1 MDKRTVT
8 AFVIIGV
15 ILISWLIWTSN
26 SQKKQMQ
33 EKMKNDSTISKVID
47 TTKTSKKE
55 IKDTTTKVEIKL
67 TSDTLKTD
75 TIKSSFGNNF
85 YKNSIAN
92 NITGTALKEKII
104 MLESKKAYME
114 FTNYGGTIR
123 KFVTR
128 DFKMYNGD
136 TLQLIEWKKGK
147 EGKELNLLFTS
158 NEGKLINTKDLIF
171 DSKYTEWERIDL
183 EKDKEFK
190 LKYELNVG
198 GDSTQ
203 KIIKTYTFKPDAYEF
218 NVDYELVNSSKF
230 ISRNEYQVVW
240 GSSLNLSE
248 YLSTEEATFSEAYA
262 FMGKDIE
269 TYSAKNFINEYNEQ
283 NDSKKYTGTT
293 EYVSTRNKYFG
304 VFIIPV
310 TRKGDGAYLSGYKEH
325 LPDEGVKHHYSIGLK
340 TEIKDEKYEK
350 NSYEILITPID
361 YNLLKSYDKNLEQ
374 TMRFSL
380 DFIVRPI
387 AQYMIIPFFTFLHKF
402 IPNYGLV
409 IIIFAIA
416 LKIVLNPLTKK
427 QMSSMKKMG
436 QLNPKM
442 TAIKE
447 KYKDD
452 PTKMNKAIMNL
463 YKEEKI
469 NPAGG
474 CLPLLLQL
482 PILYALFGVF
492 RSTIELRQANFFW
505 WIKDLSVP
513 DVIIHLPFKIP
524 LIGISEIAG
533 LATLMGITMFL
544 QQKMTV
550 TDPKQKAMV
559 YMMPIMM
566 TLLFFSF
573 PSGLNLYYFI
583 FNLLSIGQQY
593 YQTKIKKPDPEEEKK
608 PSKPGFMEKLMKRSE
623 EIRKSQSKR
632 RR

>member
-1 MDKRTVT
+1 MDKRTVS
-8 AFVIIGV
+8 AFVVIGI
-15 ILISWLIWTSN
+15 ILIVWLVWTSN
-26 SQKKQMQ
+26 MQKKQVQ
-33 EKMKNDSTISKVID
+33 NKVTSD
-47 TTKTSKKE
+47 TTKTTMVDSTKNPEKE
-55 IKDTTTKVEIKL
+55 IGDSVRVTLKE
-67 TSDTLKTD
+67 TSDSLNADDTLKTIYGK
-75 TIKSSFGNNF
+75 TF
-85 YKNSIAN
+85 YKNSILNLVNDSA
-92 NITGTALKEKII
+92 GKEKII
-104 MLESKKAYME
+104 MLESKVAYME
-114 FTNYGGTIR
+114 FTNYGGAIR

-136 TLQLIEWKKGK
+136 TLQLINWKKGR
-147 EGKELNLLFTS
+147 ELNLIFTS
-158 NEGKLINTKDLIF
+158 TEGKTINTKDLVF
-171 DSKYTEWERIDL
+171 NSNYREWERVEL
-183 EKDKEFK
+183 ESKKDFK
-190 LKYELNVG
+190 LKYELFVN

-203 KIIKTYTFKPDAYEF
+203 KIIKTYTFKPESYEF
-218 NVDYELVNSSKF
+218 FVDYELVNSSKF
-230 ISRNEYQVVW
+230 ITRSEYQVVW

-248 YLSTEEATFSEAYA
+248 YLSTDEATFSESYAYMA
-262 FMGKDIE
+262 GELE
-269 TYSAKNFINEYNEQ
+269 TYTAKNFENEYNEQ
-283 NDSKKYTGTT
+283 NESKKYTGNTD
-293 EYVSTRNKYFG
+293 YVSTRNKYFG
-304 VFIIPV
+304 VFIIPINK
-310 TRKGDGAYLSGYKEH
+310 KGDGAYMSGYKQH
-325 LPDEGVKHHYSIGLK
+325 LPDEGIKNNYSIGMK
-340 TEIKDEKYEK
+340 MEIKNEKYDK
-350 NSYEILITPID
+350 NSFQILITPID
-361 YNLLKSYDKNLEQ
+361 YNLLKSYDKDLEK

-402 IPNYGLV
+402 IPNYGIV
-409 IIIFAIA
+409 IIIFSIV

-427 QMSSMKKMG
+427 QMKSMRKMG

-474 CLPLLLQL
+474 CLPLILQL

-505 WIKDLSVP
+505 WINDLSVP
-513 DVIIHLPFKIP
+513 DVIIQLPFKIP
-524 LIGISEIAG
+524 IIGINQIAG
-533 LATLMGITMFL
+533 LATLMGITMFI

-559 YMMPIMM
+559 YFMPIMM

-573 PSGLNLYYFI
+573 PSGLNLYYFV

-593 YQTKIKKPDPEEEKK
+593 YETKIKKPDPEEEAK
-608 PSKPGFMEKLMKRSE
+608 PSKPGFFEKLMKRSE
-623 EIRKSQSKR
+623 ELQKSRSKNIR

>member
-1 MDKRTVT
+1 MDKRTVS

-15 ILISWLIWTSN
+15 ILIAWLIWSSN
-26 SQKKQMQ
+26 MQKKQLQ
-33 EKMKNDSTISKVID
+33 EKIKTD
-47 TTKTSKKE
+47 TVKTLVDTVKKE
-55 IKDTTTKVEIKL
+55 KKEKIDSVKITLKEASDSLK
-67 TSDTLKTD
+67 SDTLKNT
-75 TIKSSFGNNF
+75 FGNQF
-85 YKNSIAN
+85 YKNSYIN
-92 NITGTALKEKII
+92 QINTPEGKEKII
-104 MLESKKAYME
+104 MLENKVAYME
-114 FTNYGGTIR
+114 FTNYGGAIR

-128 DFKMYNGD
+128 DYKTYNGD
-136 TLQLIEWKKGK
+136 TLQLIDWKKGK
-147 EGKELNLLFTS
+147 ELNLIFTS
-158 NEGKLINTKDLIF
+158 AEGKSINTKDLLF
-171 DSKYTEWERIDL
+171 NCNYKDWERINLGTNAD
-183 EKDKEFK
+183 FK
-190 LKYELNVG
+190 LKYELFVG

-203 KIIKTYTFKPDAYEF
+203 KVIKTYTFKSDSYEF
-218 NVDYELVNSSKF
+218 NVDYEFVNSAKF
-230 ISRNEYQVVW
+230 ITRSEYQVVW

-269 TYSAKNFINEYNEQ
+269 SYSAKKFLHEYDEQ
-283 NDSKKYTGTT
+283 TESKKYTGTT

-304 VFIIPV
+304 VFIIP
-310 TRKGDGAYLSGYKEH
+310 TSKKGDGAYLSGYKEH
-325 LPDEGVKHHYSIGLK
+325 LPDEGIKNHYSIGMRM
-340 TEIKDEKYEK
+340 EMKDDKYEK
-350 NSYEILITPID
+350 NSFQILITPID
-361 YNLLKSYDKNLEQ
+361 YNLLKSYDKDLEQ

-387 AQYMIIPFFTFLHKF
+387 AQYLIIPFFTFLHKF
-402 IPNYGLV
+402 IPNYGIV

-427 QMSSMKKMG
+427 QMQSMKKMG

-452 PTKMNKAIMNL
+452 PTKMNKMIMNL

-513 DVIIHLPFKIP
+513 DVVLHLPFKIP
-524 LIGISEIAG
+524 LIGISEVAG

-559 YMMPIMM
+559 YMMPVMM

-608 PSKPGFMEKLMKRSE
+608 PVKPGFFEKLMKRSE
-623 EIRKSQSKR
+623 EVRKAQSKR

>member
-1 MDKRTVT
+1 MDKRTVS

-15 ILISWLIWTSN
+15 ILIAWLIWSSN
-26 SQKKQMQ
+26 MQKKQLQ
-33 EKMKNDSTISKVID
+33 EKIKTD
-47 TTKTSKKE
+47 TVKTQVDTVKKE
-55 IKDTTTKVEIKL
+55 KKEKIDSVKITLKEASDSLKA
-67 TSDTLKTD
+67 DTLKNV
-75 TIKSSFGNNF
+75 FGNQF
-85 YKNSIAN
+85 YKNSYIN
-92 NITGTALKEKII
+92 QINTPEGKEKII
-104 MLESKKAYME
+104 MLENKVAYME
-114 FTNYGGTIR
+114 FTNYGGAIR

-128 DFKMYNGD
+128 NYKTYNGD
-136 TLQLIEWKKGK
+136 TLQLIDWKKGK
-147 EGKELNLLFTS
+147 ELNLIFTS
-158 NEGKLINTKDLIF
+158 AEGKSINTKDLLF
-171 DSKYTEWERIDL
+171 NCNYKDWERINLGTNAD
-183 EKDKEFK
+183 FK
-190 LKYELNVG
+190 LKYELFVG

-203 KIIKTYTFKPDAYEF
+203 KIIKTYTFKTDSYEF
-218 NVDYELVNSSKF
+218 NVDYEFVNSAKF
-230 ISRNEYQVVW
+230 ITRSEYQVVW

-269 TYSAKNFINEYNEQ
+269 SYSAKKFLHEYDEQ
-283 NDSKKYTGTT
+283 TESKKYTGTT

-304 VFIIPV
+304 VFIIP
-310 TRKGDGAYLSGYKEH
+310 TSKKGDGAYLSGYKEH
-325 LPDEGVKHHYSIGLK
+325 LPDEGIKNHYSIGMRM
-340 TEIKDEKYEK
+340 EMKDDKYEK
-350 NSYEILITPID
+350 NSFQILITPID
-361 YNLLKSYDKNLEQ
+361 YNLLKSYDKDLEQ

-387 AQYMIIPFFTFLHKF
+387 AQYLIIPFFTFLHKF
-402 IPNYGLV
+402 IPNYGIV

-427 QMSSMKKMG
+427 QMQSMKKMG

-452 PTKMNKAIMNL
+452 PTKMNKMIMNL

-513 DVIIHLPFKIP
+513 DVVLHLPFKIP
-524 LIGISEIAG
+524 LIGISEVAG

-559 YMMPIMM
+559 YMMPVMM

-593 YQTKIKKPDPEEEKK
+593 YQTKIKKPDPEEEMK
-608 PSKPGFMEKLMKRSE
+608 PAKPGFLEKLMKRSE
-623 EIRKSQSKR
+623 EVRKAQSKR

>member
-1 MDKRTVT
+1 MDKRTVS

-15 ILISWLIWTSN
+15 ILIAWLIWSSN
-26 SQKKQMQ
+26 MQKEQMK
-33 EKMKNDSTISKVID
+33 EKIKTD
-47 TTKTSKKE
+47 TVKTQVDTVKKE
-55 IKDTTTKVEIKL
+55 KKEKVDSVKITLKE
-67 TSDTLKTD
+67 TSDSLKTD
-75 TIKSSFGNNF
+75 TLKNAFGNQF
-85 YKNSIAN
+85 YKNSYIN
-92 NITGTALKEKII
+92 QINTPEGKEKII
-104 MLESKKAYME
+104 MLENKVAYME
-114 FTNYGGTIR
+114 FTNYGGAIR

-128 DFKMYNGD
+128 DYKAYNGD
-136 TLQLIEWKKGK
+136 TLQLIDWKKGK
-147 EGKELNLLFTS
+147 ELNLIFTS
-158 NEGKLINTKDLIF
+158 AEGKSINTKDLLF
-171 DSKYTEWERIDL
+171 NCNYKEWERINLGLD
-183 EKDKEFK
+183 KDFK
-190 LKYELNVG
+190 LKYELFVG

-203 KIIKTYTFKPDAYEF
+203 KIIKTYTFKPDSYEF
-218 NVDYELVNSSKF
+218 NVDYEFVNSAKF
-230 ISRNEYQVVW
+230 ITRSEYQVVW

-269 TYSAKNFINEYNEQ
+269 TYSAKNFVHEYNEQ

-304 VFIIPV
+304 VFIIPISK
-310 TRKGDGAYLSGYKEH
+310 KGDGAYLSGYKEH
-325 LPDEGVKHHYSIGLK
+325 LPDEGIKNHYLIGMK
-340 TEIKDEKYEK
+340 MEIKDEKYEK
-350 NSYEILITPID
+350 NSFQILITPID

-387 AQYMIIPFFTFLHKF
+387 AQYFIIPFFTFLHKF
-402 IPNYGLV
+402 IPNYGIV

-452 PTKMNKAIMNL
+452 PTKMNKMIMNL

-505 WIKDLSVP
+505 WITDLSVP
-513 DVIIHLPFKIP
+513 DVVIHLPFKIP
-524 LIGISEIAG
+524 IIGISEVAG

-559 YMMPIMM
+559 YMMPVMM

-583 FNLLSIGQQY
+583 FNLLSIAQQY

-608 PSKPGFMEKLMKRSE
+608 PVKPGFFEKLMKRSE
-623 EIRKSQSKR
+623 EVRKSQSKR

>member
-1 MDKRTVT
+1 MDKRTVS

-15 ILISWLIWTSN
+15 ILIAWLIWSSN
-26 SQKKQMQ
+26 MQKKQLQ
-33 EKMKNDSTISKVID
+33 EKIKTD
-47 TTKTSKKE
+47 TVKTQVDTVKKE
-55 IKDTTTKVEIKL
+55 KKEKIDSVKITLKE
-67 TSDTLKTD
+67 TSDSLKADTLKNV
-75 TIKSSFGNNF
+75 FGNQF
-85 YKNSIAN
+85 YKNSYIN
-92 NITGTALKEKII
+92 QINTPEGKEKII
-104 MLESKKAYME
+104 MLENKVAYME
-114 FTNYGGTIR
+114 FTNYGGAIR

-128 DFKMYNGD
+128 NYKTYNGD
-136 TLQLIEWKKGK
+136 TLQLIDWKKGK
-147 EGKELNLLFTS
+147 ELNLIFTS
-158 NEGKLINTKDLIF
+158 AEGKSINTKDLLF
-171 DSKYTEWERIDL
+171 NCNYKDWERINLGTNAD
-183 EKDKEFK
+183 FK
-190 LKYELNVG
+190 LKYELFVG

-203 KIIKTYTFKPDAYEF
+203 KIIKTYTFKTDSYEF
-218 NVDYELVNSSKF
+218 NVDYEFVNSAKF
-230 ISRNEYQVVW
+230 ITRSEYQVVW

-269 TYSAKNFINEYNEQ
+269 SYSAKKFLHEYDEQ
-283 NDSKKYTGTT
+283 TESKKYTGTT

-304 VFIIPV
+304 VFIIP
-310 TRKGDGAYLSGYKEH
+310 TSKKGDGAYLSGYKEH
-325 LPDEGVKHHYSIGLK
+325 LPDEGIKNHYSIGMRM
-340 TEIKDEKYEK
+340 EMKDDKYEK
-350 NSYEILITPID
+350 NSFQILITPID
-361 YNLLKSYDKNLEQ
+361 YNLLKSYDKDLEQ

-387 AQYMIIPFFTFLHKF
+387 AQYLIIPFFTFLHKF
-402 IPNYGLV
+402 IPNYGIV

-427 QMSSMKKMG
+427 QMQSMKKMG

-452 PTKMNKAIMNL
+452 PTKMNKMIMNL

-513 DVIIHLPFKIP
+513 DVVLHLPFKIP
-524 LIGISEIAG
+524 LIGISEVAG

-559 YMMPIMM
+559 YMMPVMM

-608 PSKPGFMEKLMKRSE
+608 PAKPGFLEKLMKRSE
-623 EIRKSQSKR
+623 EVRKAQSKR

>member
-1 MDKRTVT
+1 MDKKTVS

-15 ILISWLIWTSN
+15 ILIAWLMWTSN
-26 SQKKQMQ
+26 MQKQ
-33 EKMKNDSTISKVID
+33 EALKKPPVD
-47 TTKTSKKE
+47 TTKTTVADTSKTQKKD
-55 IKDTTTKVEIKL
+55 IKDIEKEVVKTVPDSLK
-67 TSDTLKTD
+67 SDTLLD
-75 TIKSSFGNNF
+75 GYGNSFF
-85 YKNSIAN
+85 KNSISHLVSEPA
-92 NITGTALKEKII
+92 GKEKII
-104 MLESKKAYME
+104 MLQNKVAYME

-128 DFKMYNGD
+128 NFKAYNGD
-136 TLQLIEWKKGK
+136 TLQLINWKKGR
-147 EGKELNLLFTS
+147 ELNLIFTS
-158 NEGKLINTKDLIF
+158 NEGKSINTKDLVF
-171 DSKYTEWERIDL
+171 QSNYKEWERVDL
-183 EKDKEFK
+183 ENKKEFK
-190 LKYELNVG
+190 LKYELLVG
-198 GDSTQ
+198 GDSTE

-218 NVDYELVNSSKF
+218 EVDFELVNPGKF

-262 FMGKDIE
+262 YSGGEIE
-269 TYSAKNFINEYNEQ
+269 TFSAKNFANEYKEQ
-283 NDSKKYTGTT
+283 EDNKKFSTPTD
-293 EYVSTRNKYFG
+293 YVSTRNKYFG
-304 VFIIPV
+304 IFIIPID
-310 TRKGDGAYLSGYKEH
+310 RKGDGAYLTGYKEH
-325 LPDEGVKHHYSIGLK
+325 LPDEGLKNNYSIGMRM
-340 TEIKDEKYEK
+340 EIKNDKLDK
-350 NSYEILITPID
+350 SSFQILITPID
-361 YNLLKSYDKNLEQ
+361 YNLLTAYNKDLEK

-387 AQYMIIPFFTFLHKF
+387 AQYFIIPFFTFLHKF

-409 IIIFAIA
+409 IIIFAIV
-416 LKIVLNPLTKK
+416 LKIILNPLTKK

-452 PTKMNKAIMNL
+452 PTKMNKMIMNL

-492 RSTIELRQANFFW
+492 RSTIELRQQPFLW
-505 WIKDLSVP
+505 WIKDLSAP
-513 DVIIHLPFKIP
+513 DVIFHLPFKIP
-524 LIGISEIAG
+524 IIGISDVAG
-533 LATLMGITMFL
+533 LAALMGITMFI

-559 YMMPIMM
+559 YFMPVML

-573 PSGLNLYYFI
+573 PSGLNLYYFV

-608 PSKPGFMEKLMKRSE
+608 PVKPGFFEKLMQRSE
-623 EIRKSQSKR
+623 EIRKSKSR

>member
-1 MDKRTVT
+1 MDKRTVL
-8 AFVIIGV
+8 AFVIIGA
-15 ILISWLIWTSN
+15 ILIIWLVWTSN
-26 SQKKQMQ
+26 MQKQQVQNKVV
-33 EKMKNDSTISKVID
+33 KDSTTTHID
-47 TTKTSKKE
+47 STKAPKKE
-55 IKDTTTKVEIKL
+55 VKDSIKITLKETT
-67 TSDTLKTD
+67 DTLKND
-75 TIKSSFGNNF
+75 TLKGAFGNAF
-85 YKNSIAN
+85 YKNAILNLVNEPS
-92 NITGTALKEKII
+92 GKEKII
-104 MLESKKAYME
+104 MLENKVAYME
-114 FTNYGGTIR
+114 FTNYGGAIR

-128 DFKMYNGD
+128 DFKAYNGD
-136 TLQLIEWKKGK
+136 TLQLINWKKGR
-147 EGKELNLLFTS
+147 ELNLVFTS
-158 NEGKLINTKDLIF
+158 NEGKTINTKDLVF
-171 DSKYTEWERIDL
+171 NCKYKEWERVEL
-183 EKDKEFK
+183 ENKKDFK
-190 LKYELNVG
+190 LKYELFVG

-203 KIIKTYTFKPDAYEF
+203 KIIKTYTFKPDSYEF
-218 NVDYELVNSSKF
+218 EVDYELVNSGKF
-230 ISRNEYQVVW
+230 ITRSEYQVVW

-248 YLSTEEATFSEAYA
+248 YLSTDEATFSESYAYMA
-262 FMGKDIE
+262 GEVE
-269 TYSAKNFINEYNEQ
+269 TYTAKNFLNEYNEQ
-283 NDSKKYTGTT
+283 NDNKKFTGYTD
-293 EYVSTRNKYFG
+293 YICTRNKYFG
-304 VFIIPV
+304 VFIIPM
-310 TRKGDGAYLSGYKEH
+310 TRKGDGAYFTGYKEH
-325 LPDEGVKHHYSIGLK
+325 LPDEGVKNNYSIGMK
-340 TEIKDEKYEK
+340 MEIKDEKYEK
-350 NSYEILITPID
+350 NSFQILITPID
-361 YNLLKSYDKNLEQ
+361 YNLLKSYNKDLEK

-402 IPNYGLV
+402 IPNYGIV
-409 IIIFAIA
+409 IIIFAIV

-427 QMSSMKKMG
+427 QMQSMKKMG

-452 PTKMNKAIMNL
+452 PTKMNKMIMNL

-474 CLPLLLQL
+474 CLPLILQL

-492 RSTIELRQANFFW
+492 RSTIELRQQAFFW

-513 DVIIHLPFKIP
+513 DVIIQLPYKIP
-524 LIGISEIAG
+524 IIGINQIAG
-533 LATLMGITMFL
+533 LATLMGITMFI

-559 YMMPIMM
+559 YFMPIML

-608 PSKPGFMEKLMKRSE
+608 PVKPGFFEKLMKRSE
-623 EIRKSQSKR
+623 EIRKSKSR

>member
-1 MDKRTVT
+1 MDKRTIL
-8 AFVIIGV
+8 AFVVIGA
-15 ILISWLIWTSN
+15 ILIVWLIWTSN
-26 SQKKQMQ
+26 MQKQQVQKKVTGDTTHTALV
-33 EKMKNDSTISKVID
+33 DSTKAP
-47 TTKTSKKE
+47 KKE
-55 IKDTTTKVEIKL
+55 TKDSVKVSIKE

-75 TIKSSFGNNF
+75 TLMNALGNNF
-85 YKNSIAN
+85 YKNAILTLVNEPA
-92 NITGTALKEKII
+92 GKEKII
-104 MLESKKAYME
+104 MLESKVAYME

-128 DFKMYNGD
+128 DFKTYTGD
-136 TLQLIEWKKGK
+136 TLQLINWKKGR
-147 EGKELNLLFTS
+147 ELNLLFTS
-158 NEGKLINTKDLIF
+158 NEGKTINTKDLVF
-171 DSKYTEWERIDL
+171 NCNYKEWERVQL
-183 EKDKEFK
+183 ENKKDFK
-190 LKYELNVG
+190 LKYELFVG

-203 KIIKTYTFKPDAYEF
+203 KIVKIYSFKPDSYEF
-218 NVDYELVNSSKF
+218 DVDYELVNSGKF
-230 ISRNEYQVVW
+230 ITRSEYQVVW

-248 YLSTEEATFSEAYA
+248 YLSTDEATFSESYAY
-262 FMGKDIE
+262 MGGGIE
-269 TYSAKNFINEYNEQ
+269 TYSASKFLNEYNPSVDFK
-283 NDSKKYTGTT
+283 NFTGTT
-293 EYVSTRNKYFG
+293 DFISTRNKYFG
-304 VFIIPV
+304 IFIVPLS
-310 TRKGDGAYLSGYKEH
+310 RKGDGAYFTGYKEH
-325 LPDEGVKHHYSIGLK
+325 LPDEGVKNNYSIGMK
-340 TEIKDEKYEK
+340 MEIKDDKLEK
-350 NSYEILITPID
+350 NSFQILITPID

-409 IIIFAIA
+409 IIIFAIV

-427 QMSSMKKMG
+427 QMQSMKKMG

-452 PTKMNKAIMNL
+452 PTKMNKMIMNL

-492 RSTIELRQANFFW
+492 RSTIELRQQPFFW

-524 LIGISEIAG
+524 IIGINEIAG
-533 LATLMGITMFL
+533 LATLMGITMFI

-559 YMMPIMM
+559 YFMPIML

-583 FNLLSIGQQY
+583 FNLLSIAQQY
-593 YQTKIKKPDPEEEKK
+593 YQTKIKKPDPEEEAK
-608 PSKPGFMEKLMKRSE
+608 PVKPGFFEKLMKRSE
-623 EIRKSQSKR
+623 EIRKSNSKR

>member
-1 MDKRTVT
+1 MDKRTVS

-15 ILISWLIWTSN
+15 ILIAWLVWTSN
-26 SQKKQMQ
+26 QQKSRLN
-33 EKMKNDSTISKVID
+33 EKIKSDTVKTQVD
-47 TTKTSKKE
+47 TTKTPVKE
-55 IKDTTTKVEIKL
+55 AKEKQKVEVTL
-67 TSDTLKTD
+67 SSDSLKTD
-75 TIKSSFGNNF
+75 TIRNSFGNNF
-85 YKNSIAN
+85 YKNSIMHN
-92 NITGTALKEKII
+92 LSNTPVKEKII
-104 MLESKKAYME
+104 MIEGQKAYME

-128 DFKMYNGD
+128 EFKMYNGD

-158 NEGKLINTKDLIF
+158 SEGKLINTKDLVF
-171 DSKYTEWERIDL
+171 DAKYSEWERVDL
-183 EKDKEFK
+183 SKTNDFK
-190 LKYELNVG
+190 LKYELLVG
-198 GDSTQ
+198 GDSSQ
-203 KIIKTYTFKPDAYEF
+203 KIIKTYTFKYETYEF
-218 NVDYELVNSSKF
+218 TVDYELVNSGKF

-240 GSSLNLSE
+240 GTSLNLSE

-269 TYSAKNFINEYNEQ
+269 TYSASKFINEYNEQ
-283 NDSKKYTGTT
+283 NESKKYTGTT

-304 VFIIPV
+304 VFIIPL

-325 LPDEGVKHHYSIGLK
+325 LPDEGVKNNYSIGIK
-340 TEIKDEKYEK
+340 MEIKDEKYEK
-350 NSYEILITPID
+350 NSFEILLSPID
-361 YNLLKSYDKNLEQ
+361 YNLLKAYDKNLEQ

-387 AQYMIIPFFTFLHKF
+387 AQYFIIPFFTFLHKF

-416 LKIVLNPLTKK
+416 LKILLNPLTKK
-427 QMSSMKKMG
+427 QMQSMKKMG

-452 PTKMNKAIMNL
+452 PTKMNKMIMNL

-492 RSTIELRQANFFW
+492 RSTIELRQANFIW

-513 DVIIHLPFKIP
+513 DVVLKLPFKIP
-524 LIGISEIAG
+524 IFGINEIAG

-559 YMMPIMM
+559 YMMPVMM

-593 YQTKIKKPDPEEEKK
+593 YETKIRKPDPEEEKK
-608 PSKPGFMEKLMKRSE
+608 PVKPGFFEKLMKRSE